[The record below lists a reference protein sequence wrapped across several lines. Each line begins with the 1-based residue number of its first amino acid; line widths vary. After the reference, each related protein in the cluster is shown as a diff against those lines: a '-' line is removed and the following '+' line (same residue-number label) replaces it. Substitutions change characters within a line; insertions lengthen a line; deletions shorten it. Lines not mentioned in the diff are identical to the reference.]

1 MKNTIFIWLVILI
14 TLSFY
19 VVAQSRADISI
30 NLIQS
35 NRPPFKVGETFTYEA
50 TLHNNNPIDSANYD
64 IEHIIERP
72 NGVIIKKEYTNQILG
87 ARESKVYREE
97 FAIDAAGSWSVSIYV
112 LSLDDPYEKNN
123 QAALEFTSYENIF
136 GSKFIQ
142 KSTNRNLVLSVLI
155 ATFTIIV
162 IMFVN
167 DRIKD
172 LNKNKRSN

>member
-14 TLSFY
+14 TLSFFA
-19 VVAQSRADISI
+19 VAQSRADISI

-50 TLHNNNPIDSANYD
+50 TIHNNNPIDSANYN
-64 IEHIIERP
+64 IEHNIQGP
-72 NGVIIKKEYTNQILG
+72 NGMTKKEYTNQILG

-97 FAIDAAGSWSVSIYV
+97 FAIDAAGSWSVSIKV

-123 QAALEFTSYENIF
+123 QAALEFTSYENII
-136 GSKFIQ
+136 GNKFIQ
-142 KSTNRNLVLSVLI
+142 KSTNRNLVLSILI
-155 ATFTIIV
+155 AIFTIIV

-167 DRIKD
+167 DIIKD
-172 LNKNKRSN
+172 LNKNKRRN

>member
-35 NRPPFKVGETFTYEA
+35 NRPPFNVGETFTYEA

-64 IEHIIERP
+64 IEHTIKGP
-72 NGVIIKKEYTNQILG
+72 NGAIKKEYTNQILG

-97 FAIDAAGSWSVSIYV
+97 FAIDAAGSWSVSIKV

-123 QAALEFTSYENIF
+123 QAALEFTSYENII
-136 GSKFIQ
+136 GNKFIQ
-142 KSTNRNLVLSVLI
+142 KSTNRNLVLSILI
-155 ATFTIIV
+155 AIFTIIV

-172 LNKNKRSN
+172 LNKHKKSN